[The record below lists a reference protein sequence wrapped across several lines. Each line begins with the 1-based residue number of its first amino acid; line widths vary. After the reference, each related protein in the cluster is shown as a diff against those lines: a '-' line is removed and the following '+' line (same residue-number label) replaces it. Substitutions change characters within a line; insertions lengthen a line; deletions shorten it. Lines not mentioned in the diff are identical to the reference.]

1 MLPLVDIMETI
12 NRSELQEKLASNDP
26 FVLVEVLSPDKY
38 EEGHIPRAM
47 NIPLNSGF
55 DESAL
60 QALPDKNQ
68 PIVVYCAN
76 TECNASP
83 DAGKRLEEL
92 GYTNVADYAAGK
104 EDWKEAG
111 LRLESSGAQNN

>member
-1 MLPLVDIMETI
+1 METI
-12 NRSELQEKLASNDP
+12 QRNELQEKLASNDP
-26 FVLVEVLSPDKY
+26 FVLVEVLPPKSY

-47 NIPLNSGF
+47 NIPLNSKF

-60 QALPDKNQ
+60 QALPDKDQ

-76 TECNASP
+76 TECSASP

-92 GYTNVADYAAGK
+92 GYTNVRDYAAGK
-104 EDWKEAG
+104 ADWKEAG
-111 LRLESSGAQNN
+111 LKLEASGARSN